1 VPSSN
6 GSEVRCDE
14 RDEANVAGALA
25 MRLGT
30 IGGVATLLGWVAA
43 IVASPQSRREGIGA
57 HAAPRR
63 RFLQRRRHVARVEST
78 LVPIGA
84 DGAAVDAGRRAA
96 CYLRHMSKGATRIEK
111 DTMGEIEVPADR
123 YWGAQ
128 TQRSLQNFR
137 IGGHK
142 FPPALIHALGVVKKA
157 GASVNR
163 ELGKLDEK
171 RADVIAR
178 AADEVIA
185 GKLDDQFPL
194 VVWQT
199 GSGTQ
204 TNMNANEVI
213 ANRANEL
220 AGSKLGTPGPV
231 HPNDHVNMS
240 QSSND
245 VFPTVMHIAA
255 AQRVR
260 ERLIPCVEALRRL
273 IEEKAEA
280 FDGVVKIGR
289 THMMD
294 ATPLTLGQEMSG
306 WAAQLAFSERKI
318 VEALDGLY
326 DLALGG
332 TAVGTGVTSHPEWA
346 ARVAAEIARLT
357 HTPFRS
363 APNKFAALAGHDA
376 LVAMSGTLR
385 LLATA
390 CMKIGNDVR
399 LLSSGPRAGLGEIL
413 IPANEPGSS
422 IMPGKVNPTQAEA
435 LTMVS
440 AHVMGNDAA
449 VGIAGATGHLQLN
462 VFKPVIIHNVLESV
476 ELLADACES
485 FGEHC
490 VAGIEPNRDVIARHL
505 DSSLMLVTA
514 LSPAIGYANA
524 AKIAKTAYEKN
535 ITLKEAGVSL
545 GLVTATQFDELVKPE
560 AMTHP

>member
-1 VPSSN
+1 
-6 GSEVRCDE
+6 
-14 RDEANVAGALA
+14 
-25 MRLGT
+25 M
-30 IGGVATLLGWVAA
+30 
-43 IVASPQSRREGIGA
+43 
-57 HAAPRR
+57 
-63 RFLQRRRHVARVEST
+63 
-78 LVPIGA
+78 
-84 DGAAVDAGRRAA
+84 
-96 CYLRHMSKGATRIEK
+96 ATRTEK
-111 DTMGEIEVPADR
+111 DTMGEIQVPADR

-128 TQRSLQNFR
+128 TQRSLENFL
-137 IGGHK
+137 IGGHR
-142 FPPALIHALGVVKKA
+142 FAPSVIHALGIVKKA
-157 GASVNR
+157 AARVNR
-163 ELGKLDEK
+163 ELGKLDEQ

-178 AADEVIA
+178 AADEVIS
-185 GKLDDQFPL
+185 GKLDDHFPL

-245 VFPTVMHIAA
+245 VFPTVMHIAVA
-255 AQRVR
+255 SRVR
-260 ERLIPCVEALRRL
+260 ERLLPSLEALRRA
-273 IEEKAEA
+273 IEEKSEA
-280 FDGVVKIGR
+280 FADVVKIGR

-294 ATPLTLGQEMSG
+294 ATPLTVGQEMSG

-332 TAVGTGVTSHPEWA
+332 TAVGTGVTSHPQWA
-346 ARVAAEIARLT
+346 TRIAAEIATLARA
-357 HTPFRS
+357 PFRS

-376 LVAMSGTLR
+376 LVAMSSALR

-399 LLSSGPRAGLGEIL
+399 LLASGPRAGLGELL

-435 LTMVS
+435 LTMVA
-440 AHVMGNDAA
+440 AHVMGNDVT
-449 VGIAGATGHLQLN
+449 VGIAGATGHLELN
-462 VFKPVIIHNVLESV
+462 VFKPVIVHNVLESV

-485 FGEHC
+485 FGEKC
-490 VAGIEPNRDVIARHL
+490 VVGIEPNREVIARHVA
-505 DSSLMLVTA
+505 SSLMLVTA
-514 LSPAIGYANA
+514 LSPVVGYANA
-524 AKIAKTAYEKN
+524 ATIAKIAYEKN
-535 ITLKEAGVSL
+535 ITLKEAAVSL
-545 GLVTATQFDELVKPE
+545 GFVTEAQFDEHVRPE
-560 AMTHP
+560 AMTRP